1 MRVAAP
7 GAEEEVKAPKLP
19 DTDQDYYIWA
29 SQIIA
34 ALMSNE
40 QILMSI
46 LSLLGKILSVIW
58 TVNSSGEYMNN
69 MVRLSS
75 VIARWIAK
83 KK

>member
-1 MRVAAP
+1 MVVAAQ
-7 GAEEEVKAPKLP
+7 GAEEDVKAPTLP

-46 LSLLGKILSVIW
+46 LSLIGKILSVIW
-58 TVNSSGEYMNN
+58 TVNSSTPTTGGLA
-69 MVRLSS
+69 MVKGFSLGNRFC
-75 VIARWIAK
+75 R
-83 KK
+83 